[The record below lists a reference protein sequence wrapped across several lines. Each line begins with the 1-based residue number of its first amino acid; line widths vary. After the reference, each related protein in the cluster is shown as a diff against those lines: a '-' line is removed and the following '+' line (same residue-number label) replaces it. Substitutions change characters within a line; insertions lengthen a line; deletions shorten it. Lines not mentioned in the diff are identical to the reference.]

1 MRHVSPRKNP
11 TRKPSENWFESAD
24 GVNLFYRHWPARTDG
39 GERAIILFHR
49 GHEQSGRLQHLV
61 DQLGFEDF
69 AVFAW
74 DARGRGRSPGAR
86 GYAESFGQLEKDVD
100 CFVKQVCLYYR
111 IPAEIL
117 TILAQS
123 VGSVIVAAGVR
134 D

>member
-24 GVNLFYRHWPARTDG
+24 GVNLFYRHWPAPTDG

-74 DARGRGRSPGAR
+74 DARG
-86 GYAESFGQLEKDVD
+86 YAESFGQLEKDVD
-100 CFVKQVCLYYR
+100 CFVKHVCLYYR